1 MRLTPRTEFPLSRLS
16 AVYLSQNT
24 AQEVWPLQTKGNG
37 IGWWKEVSRLREI
50 FAKAKGPLCLNDAL
64 LRVSVERSL
73 PSNSVCLQQR
83 TEKHSASEWCL
94 RSFFHWVLPLLALK
108 WMKHF
113 QSTHC
118 QWVKLKLRNKV
129 PASFKKSWS
138 RWMGDLLHGFSG
150 LSANR
155 GPKSWTHGG
164 GDLKPGMGG
173 GGRR

>member
-83 TEKHSASEWCL
+83 TEKHSASE
-94 RSFFHWVLPLLALK
+94 
-108 WMKHF
+108 
-113 QSTHC
+113 
-118 QWVKLKLRNKV
+118 
-129 PASFKKSWS
+129 
-138 RWMGDLLHGFSG
+138 
-150 LSANR
+150 
-155 GPKSWTHGG
+155 
-164 GDLKPGMGG
+164 
-173 GGRR
+173 